1 MPRHRPLL
9 FTVRFCEKPFRG
21 RHWYVSGF
29 KGEKR
34 VQLWFRSEKEAKAA
48 AANRNAEIKAHG
60 TQVSLSPVDRMQA
73 IAAAEKLAPYG
84 KSILEAADFFIA
96 HLDRLASSISAA
108 DLCERVGSEFERR
121 LAAKE
126 ISTRHASSMRETLKK
141 FSARFG
147 DSPIKLLQGAEVKA
161 WLASQP
167 LAVKTRN
174 RHLGYIRNTFGLA
187 REWNLIEADPF
198 EHVNGFN
205 DPHAKT
211 RQVEIL
217 TPKQLQAFLNVV
229 DRDFLSFF
237 ALSAFS
243 GLRRE
248 EIIRLDW
255 SEVKLERNLIDLPFT
270 KSKNRR
276 RKLIEV
282 PENLEAWLS
291 PFVRKS
297 GSIMP
302 GKKLQLAFENAAKAA
317 GIVPWPQNG
326 LRHSFCSYAV
336 AVKGFEWTSM
346 QADHSVQM
354 LRKHY
359 WEVVDRETA
368 NKYWAIRPQNST
380 PRALGLGAGARESG

>member
-9 FTVRFCEKPFRG
+9 FTVRYCEKPFRG

-34 VQLWFRSEKEAKAA
+34 IQLWFRSEKEAKAA

-60 TQVSLSPVDRMQA
+60 TQVSLSPVDRIQA
-73 IAAAEKLAPYG
+73 IAAAEKLVPYG
-84 KSILEAADFFIA
+84 KSILEAADFFVA
-96 HLDRLASSISAA
+96 HLDQLASSISVAA
-108 DLCERVGSEFERR
+108 LCERVGAEFERR
-121 LAAKE
+121 LAARE

-141 FSARFG
+141 FDVRFR
-147 DSPIKLLQGAEVKA
+147 DTPIKLLQGAEVKG
-161 WLASQP
+161 WLASLP

-174 RHLGYIRNTFGLA
+174 RHLGYVRNILGLA
-187 REWNLIEADPF
+187 REWNLLEADPF
-198 EHVNGFN
+198 ERINGFN
-205 DPHAKT
+205 DPNAKS
-211 RQVEIL
+211 RQVAIL
-217 TPKQLQAFLNVV
+217 TPEQVQAFLNTV
-229 DRDFLSFF
+229 DPDFLPFF

-248 EIIRLDW
+248 EICRLDW
-255 SEVKLERNLIDLPFT
+255 SEIKLDRNLIDLPYT
-270 KSKNRR
+270 KSKNHR

-282 PENLEAWLS
+282 PENLKAWLS
-291 PFVRKS
+291 PFVQES

-302 GKKLQLAFENAAKAA
+302 RKKLQLAFENAAKAT

-336 AVKGFEWTSM
+336 ALKGFEWTSM

-359 WEVVDRETA
+359 WEVVSRKEA
-368 NKYWAIRPQNST
+368 EKYWAIRP
-380 PRALGLGAGARESG
+380 

>member
-1 MPRHRPLL
+1 
-9 FTVRFCEKPFRG
+9 
-21 RHWYVSGF
+21 
-29 KGEKR
+29 
-34 VQLWFRSEKEAKAA
+34 
-48 AANRNAEIKAHG
+48 
-60 TQVSLSPVDRMQA
+60 
-73 IAAAEKLAPYG
+73 
-84 KSILEAADFFIA
+84 
-96 HLDRLASSISAA
+96 
-108 DLCERVGSEFERR
+108 
-121 LAAKE
+121 
-126 ISTRHASSMRETLKK
+126 MRETLKK

-147 DSPIKLLQGAEVKA
+147 DFPIKLLQGAEVKA

-217 TPKQLQAFLNVV
+217 TPEQLRAFLNVA

-297 GSIMP
+297 GSVMP
-302 GKKLQLAFENAAKAA
+302 RKKLQLAFENAAKAA

-336 AVKGFEWTSM
+336 ALKGFDWTST

-368 NKYWAIRPQNST
+368 ERYWAIRP
-380 PRALGLGAGARESG
+380 

>member
-9 FTVRFCEKPFRG
+9 FTVRYSEKPFRG
-21 RHWYVSGF
+21 RYWYVSGF

-34 VQLWFRSEKEAKAA
+34 IQLWFRLEKQAKAA

-60 TQVSLSPVDRMQA
+60 TQVSLSPVDRIQA

-84 KSILEAADFFIA
+84 KSILEAADFFVA
-96 HLDRLASSISAA
+96 HLDQLASSISVAA
-108 DLCERVGSEFERR
+108 LCKRVGTEFERR

-174 RHLGYIRNTFGLA
+174 RHFGYIRNTFGLA

-198 EHVNGFN
+198 ERVNGFN

-217 TPKQLQAFLNVV
+217 TPEQLQAFLNVV

-248 EIIRLDW
+248 EIIRLD
-255 SEVKLERNLIDLPFT
+255 
-270 KSKNRR
+270 
-276 RKLIEV
+276 
-282 PENLEAWLS
+282 
-291 PFVRKS
+291 
-297 GSIMP
+297 
-302 GKKLQLAFENAAKAA
+302 
-317 GIVPWPQNG
+317 
-326 LRHSFCSYAV
+326 
-336 AVKGFEWTSM
+336 
-346 QADHSVQM
+346 
-354 LRKHY
+354 
-359 WEVVDRETA
+359 
-368 NKYWAIRPQNST
+368 
-380 PRALGLGAGARESG
+380 